1 MSTATGPPASDSQG
15 PSSEPTSAGH
25 SATTG
30 EGAGDVIDRYELIE
44 PLGEGGMGTVW
55 LAQQSEPVRRLVAL
69 KIVKLGM
76 DTREVLLRF
85 EAERQALALMDHPH
99 VAKVLDGGAT
109 ASGRPYFVMDCVKG
123 APITEYCDEHELGL
137 DERLELF
144 AKVCEAIQHAHLKGI
159 IHRDIKP
166 SNVLVA
172 LQGGVAAPIVI
183 DFGIAKAT
191 AGGLTQQTL
200 MTGTAQILGTPEY
213 MPPEQATF
221 SVADV
226 DTRADIY
233 SLGVLLYELLT
244 GTKPFELSDV
254 ISTGYTELLRT
265 IREVVP
271 DRPSTRISTLGAQ
284 ASELALRCGA
294 STAALRKRL
303 HGDLDW
309 IIMKALEKEPERR
322 YSTASEFAADVQRY
336 RNHEPVVAAPPSA
349 RYRMAKFV
357 RRRRKTVAV
366 LTGFSLLF
374 VSGSIGTGVGLVRA
388 MRANTALDLAL
399 VEKGAALIEKDR
411 ALKEEERQ
419 RGLAQDNEAQAR
431 LAKQQALEEADRARR
446 AEEESAL
453 RSRELQQVADFQ
465 SDQLSSIDVALMGIR
480 LRAALQTAAPQEK
493 FAQISSTLTEIN
505 FTDLATHSLELNIF
519 APAIQE
525 IDRQFAEQPL
535 VRAQLLDSVG
545 KALQSLGRRE
555 SALYPRTRVVELRRA
570 VLGDGHK
577 HTLLSISNLAYLQEK
592 LGQIPAARAHYREA
606 LEGFRNLY
614 GNESKD
620 VVIVLHNQAILADGQ
635 GQFEEAEALM
645 REALDI
651 AERVLEEDAE
661 EFVNLTLGVGRA
673 LRVQGKLAEAESY
686 FARSLELGRR
696 VLGDRDRQTMVAI
709 HSMGELQ
716 VDLGQT
722 ARGIGYFLEALEGR
736 RLILGAD
743 HVHTLATASQLGFAL
758 RMQGKPA
765 EAEIYLRDV
774 LEGTRRSLGPEHP
787 HSLSSL
793 TSLGAVL
800 ETLGE
805 IAEAEAC
812 FREALEAQRRITG
825 SHHDSTLI
833 TSSALGGLLAKRG
846 QREEAE
852 YLLWTALEGYRELFG
867 PEHSR
872 SRRELEKL
880 DDLLRKELDAVRA
893 EGNDQRTGLVL
904 ARLGKVTLELGNALG
919 AEPLLAEALE
929 LLEGALP
936 EGDPRTWT
944 LMSDLGAAIAAQVR
958 FTEAAALLLLSAE
971 ELMAL
976 PTNAAPPALGA
987 TDTATAIERVVALY
1001 ATWHTSLPSA
1011 GHSEDANQWR
1021 AMQAAW
1027 SSSRELP
1034 TED

>member
-1 MSTATGPPASDSQG
+1 MSDTAGPPASNPQG
-15 PSSEPTSAGH
+15 LSSESTSADRGV
-25 SATTG
+25 TTG
-30 EGAGDVIDRYELIE
+30 EGAGDVIDRYELVE

-109 ASGRPYFVMDCVKG
+109 ASGRPYFVMDHVKG
-123 APITEYCDEHELGL
+123 APITEYCDEHELCL
-137 DERLELF
+137 DERLDLF

-172 LQGGVAAPIVI
+172 LQAGVAAPIVI

-200 MTGTAQILGTPEY
+200 MTGAAQILGTPEY

-221 SVADV
+221 SAADV

-244 GTKPFELSDV
+244 GTKPFELGEVVSF
-254 ISTGYTELLRT
+254 GYTELLRT

-271 DRPSTRISTLGAQ
+271 ERPSTRVSTHGAQ
-284 ASELALRCGA
+284 ALELALQRGA
-294 STAALRKRL
+294 STVELRKRL

-309 IIMKALEKEPERR
+309 IVMKALEKERERR

-357 RRRRKTVAV
+357 RRRRKTVAL
-366 LTGFSLLF
+366 LTGFSMLF
-374 VSGSIGTGVGLVRA
+374 VAGSIGTGVGLVRT

-399 VEKGAALIEKDR
+399 LQKGEALIQKDE
-411 ALKEEERQ
+411 ALREEERQ
-419 RGLAQDNEAQAR
+419 RGLAQDNEARAR
-431 LAKQQALEEADRARR
+431 LAKEDALEEADRAWR
-446 AEEESAL
+446 AEEESAQRTL
-453 RSRELQQVADFQ
+453 ELQQVADFQ
-465 SDQLSSIDVALMGIR
+465 SDQLSSIDLALMGSR

-493 FAQISSTLTEIN
+493 FAQLSSTLSKIN
-505 FTDLATHSLELNIF
+505 FTDLATHSVELNIF
-519 APAIQE
+519 APAIQD

-535 VRAQLLDSVG
+535 VRAQLLESVG
-545 KALQSLGRRE
+545 QALQSSGRRE
-555 SALYPRTRVVELRRA
+555 SALDPRTRVVELRRA
-570 VLGDGHK
+570 VLGDEHE
-577 HTLLSISNLAYLQEK
+577 HTLQSISSLAYLQQK
-592 LGQIPAARAHYREA
+592 LGLIPEARAHYREA
-606 LEGFRNLY
+606 LEGFRSLF

-620 VVIVLHNQAILADGQ
+620 VVIVLHNQSLLANGQ
-635 GQFEEAEALM
+635 SQFAKAEALL

-651 AERVLEEDAE
+651 AKRVLEEDAI
-661 EFVNLTLGVGRA
+661 EFVNLNISMGRA
-673 LRVQGKLAEAESY
+673 LQVQGKGAEAEPY
-686 FARSLELGRR
+686 LARSLELSRR
-696 VLGDRDRQTMVAI
+696 VLGDRDRQTLMAI
-709 HSMGELQ
+709 HSMGELH

-722 ARGIGYFLEALEGR
+722 ATGIGYFLEALEGR

-743 HVHTLATASQLGFAL
+743 HVHTLASASQLGFAL
-758 RMQGKPA
+758 RLQGKPV
-765 EAEIYLRDV
+765 EAEIYLREV

-805 IAEAEAC
+805 IEESEAC
-812 FREALEAQRRITG
+812 FREALEAQRRILG
-825 SHHDSTLI
+825 NHHDSALI
-833 TSSALGGLLAKRG
+833 TSSALGSLLVNQG

-852 YLLWTALEGYRELFG
+852 LLLWTALEGYRGLFG
-867 PEHSR
+867 SEHSR
-872 SRRELEKL
+872 SRRVLEKL

-893 EGNDQRTGLVL
+893 EGNEQRTGLVL
-904 ARLGKVTLELGNALG
+904 ARLGKVALERGDALV
-919 AEPLLAEALE
+919 AEPLLVEALE
-929 LLEGALP
+929 LLDGTLP

-944 LMSDLGAAIAAQVR
+944 LMSDLGAAVAAQVR
-958 FTEAAALLLLSAE
+958 FTEAAPLLVLSAE

-976 PTNAAPPALGA
+976 PSNTPPPALGA

-1001 ATWHTSLPSA
+1001 ATWHTSVPSD
-1011 GHSEDANQWR
+1011 GHSEEANQWR
-1021 AMQAAW
+1021 TLQATW
-1027 SSSRELP
+1027 SSSQALP
-1034 TED
+1034 TKD